1 MLNALSVSLVIP
13 STTGIDYIWCIYRL
27 SQISFGIFTLLSL
40 PDLGLPNNL
49 CSYVHMNF
57 LARLAE
63 IA

>member
-27 SQISFGIFTLLSL
+27 SQISIGIFTLPS
-40 PDLGLPNNL
+40 DLGLPNNL